1 MTICNLWIGAF
12 GDKDKWRLMIP
23 PPFYPDW
30 FCRLAVKIIDE
41 SWGIGVDNIDATNC
55 KDIYIHVKDYIANS
69 S

>member
-1 MTICNLWIGAF
+1 MEAH
-12 GDKDKWRLMIP
+12 DP